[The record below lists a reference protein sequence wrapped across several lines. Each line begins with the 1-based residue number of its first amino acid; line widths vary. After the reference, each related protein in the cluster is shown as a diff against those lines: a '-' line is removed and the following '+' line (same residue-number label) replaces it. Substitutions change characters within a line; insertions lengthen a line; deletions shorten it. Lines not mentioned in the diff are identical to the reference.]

1 MNPFGIS
8 DKSYQLLTETL
19 MECPQIEE
27 VIIFGSRA
35 MGNYKQGSDIDLA
48 LKGSNCTPGFIL
60 DLKGYINEELP
71 IPYYVDIV
79 HYDTIRNVELKEHID
94 RIGLKFM

>member
-8 DKSYQLLTETL
+8 DNSYQLLTQTL
-19 MECPQIEE
+19 SKYPQIEE

-35 MGNYKQGSDIDLA
+35 NGSYKQGSDIDLA

-60 DLKGYINEELP
+60 DLKGYINRELP
-71 IPYYVDIV
+71 IPYHVDIV
-79 HYDTIRNVELKEHID
+79 HYDTIRNVELKENID
-94 RIGLKFM
+94 RAGLKFM